1 MTPAPKDTALLKQC
15 DPVPSR
21 ETVHEQAQ
29 AATLIT
35 VPELPPPALKRDA
48 CLVQIYP
55 TGPGMGCRYNLAQSS
70 VVVGRATE
78 CEICLEDLSVS
89 RHHLRIQ
96 PGIDGY
102 YVIDLQST
110 NGTFIN
116 DKPVSMC
123 KLMDGDYLRVGII
136 IFRYLAGGNIET
148 EYHEEIYRLTIID
161 PLADIYNKR
170 YFLDYLDRELAR
182 SIRHR
187 RPLSLALFDIDR
199 FKEVN
204 DRFGHL
210 GGDHVLRELAEVVKK
225 TVRREELF
233 ARYGGEEF
241 ALVWPE
247 TTRDKA
253 VYISEQIRDLVAK
266 HSFSYAGKSFPLSI
280 SLGVVTIE
288 GGSNVSLTDLIR
300 QADEKLYLAKQSGR
314 NRVVG

>member
-1 MTPAPKDTALLKQC
+1 MTPETDILKQA
-15 DPVPSR
+15 DPTASR

-29 AATLIT
+29 TATLVT
-35 VPELPPPALKRDA
+35 VPERPVAAVKREA

-55 TGPGMGCRYNLAQSS
+55 TGPGMGSRFNLKDST
-70 VVVGRATE
+70 VILGRAQE
-78 CEICLEDLSVS
+78 CDICLEDLSIS
-89 RHHLRIQ
+89 RHHVRIQ
-96 PGIDGY
+96 PGMDGY

-123 KLMDGDYLRVGII
+123 KLKDGDYLRIGVV

-161 PLADIYNKR
+161 PLSDIYNKR
-170 YFLDYLDRELAR
+170 YFLDYLDRELSR
-182 SIRHR
+182 SVRHH

-199 FKEVN
+199 FKEIN
-204 DRFGHL
+204 DQFGHL
-210 GGDHVLRELAEVVKK
+210 GGDHVLRELADLVKQN
-225 TVRREELF
+225 VRREELF

-247 TTRDKA
+247 TTQEQA
-253 VYISEQIRDLVAK
+253 VQIGEKIRNLVAK
-266 HSFSYAGKSFPLSI
+266 HRFSYDGKSFPLSI
-280 SLGVVTIE
+280 SLGIITTD
-288 GGSNVSLTDLIR
+288 GDPSLTLTEFIR

-314 NRVVG
+314 NCVVG